1 MSNKPVVSEQQ
12 QTRAHIEA
20 EPNRDQIRERA
31 YYRYVERGR
40 ADGKALGRTGSC
52 AETEIRR
59 QVNAQSNRRSP
70 VARRRPRRVIG
81 GLPGFTQAP

>member
-12 QTRAHIEA
+12 QARAHIEA
-20 EPNRDQIRERA
+20 EPNRDQIQERA

-40 ADGKALGRTGSC
+40 ADGKALDDWLV

-59 QVNAQSNRRSP
+59 QVNAQSES
-70 VARRRPRRVIG
+70 
-81 GLPGFTQAP
+81 

>member
-1 MSNKPVVSEQQ
+1 MMNNKPVVSEQQ

-40 ADGKALGRTGSC
+40 ADGKALDDWLV
-52 AETEIRR
+52 AETEITR
-59 QVNAQSNRRSP
+59 QSK
-70 VARRRPRRVIG
+70 
-81 GLPGFTQAP
+81 APSES